1 MQNILSDP
9 RNEKLV
15 YQTGEDYSAGQ
26 IDLTLPPDLSQPNT
40 KNALTLPEIVSN
52 NNEKL
57 FTVDSKLE
65 NIKIYK
71 QGKDMFLS
79 VSTKDK
85 LALWKKMKLFWYQEG
100 LKLFQKI
107 LLFLL

>member
-1 MQNILSDP
+1 MNVDDYAKNILSDP

-52 NNEKL
+52 NNEKQ
-57 FTVDSKLE
+57 FVDDPRKGARTLE
-65 NIKIYK
+65 SNWIYSGSSILLK
-71 QGKDMFLS
+71 MRSIRMKMI
-79 VSTKDK
+79 
-85 LALWKKMKLFWYQEG
+85 LAAQAYMKLQ
-100 LKLFQKI
+100 
-107 LLFLL
+107 

>member
-1 MQNILSDP
+1 MIRFFFLLLVSILISGCSGLSDYAKNILSDP

-71 QGKDMFLS
+71 QGKDMRR
-79 VSTKDK
+79 D
-85 LALWKKMKLFWYQEG
+85 AEYQ
-100 LKLFQKI
+100 
-107 LLFLL
+107 